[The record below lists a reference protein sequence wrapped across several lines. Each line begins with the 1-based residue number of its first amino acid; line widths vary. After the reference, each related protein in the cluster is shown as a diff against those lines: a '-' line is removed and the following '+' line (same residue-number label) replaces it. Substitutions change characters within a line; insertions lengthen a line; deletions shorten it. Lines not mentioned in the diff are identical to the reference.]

1 MNKDDEPLND
11 VNLYRKLVGKLLYLT
26 ITRSDISFVVQK
38 LSQYMQD
45 PNTSHLEDA
54 LRIVRYVKREPSKG
68 NLLSSDSMP
77 NLVGYCDQIELGV
90 QKLGNQLQVFALC
103 WVSH

>member
-68 NLLSSDSMP
+68 NLLSSESMP
-77 NLVGYCDQIELGV
+77 NLVGYCD
-90 QKLGNQLQVFALC
+90 
-103 WVSH
+103 